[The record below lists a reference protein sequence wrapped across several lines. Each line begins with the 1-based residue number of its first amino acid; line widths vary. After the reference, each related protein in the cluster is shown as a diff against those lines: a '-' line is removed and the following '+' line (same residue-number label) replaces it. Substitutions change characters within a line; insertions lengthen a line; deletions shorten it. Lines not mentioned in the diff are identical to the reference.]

1 MQRSSARE
9 FGKRQPVRR
18 TVPAPPPPLVE
29 PVEQAAVFA
38 AIRQELGDAIPAQ
51 PRAVPRSFSAA
62 ILAGLV
68 TGFFMAGLDIG
79 QPVPADAALQPLLE
93 SAGIDN
99 VAGQAQPYMIAL
111 SLLGGA
117 RAAATALLIAHRV
130 LAKAEQTSLVA
141 YALGGAAIN
150 FLCADVLFGLGGIPP
165 RHGWPLEI
173 AAGAAAGF
181 FYRLF
186 AGTKRI
192 EREALSRA
200 PG

>member
-18 TVPAPPPPLVE
+18 AVPAPKVPLAL
-29 PVEQAAVFA
+29 PAEQAAVFA
-38 AIRQELGDAIPAQ
+38 TIRQELGDAIPAQ
-51 PRAVPRSFSAA
+51 LRAVPRSFSAA

-68 TGFFMAGLDIG
+68 TGFFMAGLDIS
-79 QPVPADAALQPLLE
+79 QPAPADAALQPLLE
-93 SAGIDN
+93 RAGIEN
-99 VAGQAQPYMIAL
+99 LAGQAEPYMIAL

-117 RAAATALLIAHRV
+117 RAAATALLIAHRL
-130 LAKAEQTSLVA
+130 LAKAGQTSLIA

-150 FLCADVLFGLGGIPP
+150 ALFADLLFGLSGIPP

-186 AGTKRI
+186 AGAKRI
-192 EREALSRA
+192 GREDLSRT

>member
-18 TVPAPPPPLVE
+18 TVPAPKPPLVV

-38 AIRQELGDAIPAQ
+38 TIRQELGDVIPAQ
-51 PRAVPRSFSAA
+51 LREVPRSFSAA

-68 TGFFMAGLDIG
+68 TGFFLVGLDIG

-93 SAGIDN
+93 RAGIDDI
-99 VAGQAQPYMIAL
+99 AGRAQPYMIAL

-117 RAAATALLIAHRV
+117 RAAASALLIAHRL
-130 LAKAEQTSLVA
+130 LARVGQTSLAA
-141 YALGGAAIN
+141 YTLGGAGIN
-150 FLCADVLFGLGGIPP
+150 LLCADLFFAVGGIPP
-165 RHGWPLEI
+165 RHGWPVEI
-173 AAGAAAGF
+173 AAGAAAGL

-192 EREALSRA
+192 DREDLSRA
-200 PG
+200 SG